1 MFISTEA
8 IFQFK
13 SLTSF
18 AFKWMLFSFR
28 VFRPLILSLQIHTH
42 KPSTGCLLSL
52 RWSVSIPVEIS
63 FTAVGLQAELIEL
76 VVVFIELE
84 RN

>member
-1 MFISTEA
+1 MFFHLSPSPKFPQHANT
-8 IFQFK
+8 
-13 SLTSF
+13 
-18 AFKWMLFSFR
+18 
-28 VFRPLILSLQIHTH
+28 LINSQQGADYHYD
-42 KPSTGCLLSL
+42 GCVL
-52 RWSVSIPVEIS
+52 IPVEIS